1 MTESVEDDPLTED
14 DYETGDPTSPG
25 VKALQVCGL
34 IRLAI
39 GIL

>member
-25 VKALQVCGL
+25 VKDFTGL
-34 IRLAI
+34 RTH
-39 GIL
+39 